1 MPQSAEIGT
10 QAMPLSQ
17 TTLLRSM
24 EASNVAHTISEPD
37 GAMNIVYA
45 NKAFSDLTGYDQD
58 EIIGRNCRM
67 LQGPRTEPNM
77 IARIRAAIAR
87 SEATEVSLTNY
98 RRDGST
104 FLNRLYLAP
113 VLDEVTG
120 RPIAFIGIQS
130 DASRLQRQMRFEQEH
145 NNLAALGR
153 YTARINHEIRNALQ
167 PIRLIGDVLKDWQHL
182 RPEDI
187 DKSLATLRENLDFA
201 LDLTSDLIRMA
212 RGPSVKPP
220 SAAVALLAA
229 QAGHFVQ
236 GLLPNTVRLVSDVS
250 TIEGTDL
257 SVAIKPR
264 HLLQVLSN
272 FVANA
277 MDAMDRS
284 GDLKMRWTL
293 TTIPLAQAEALQLAP
308 GNYLRIDVEDN
319 GRGMDE
325 ATQLEIFEVFFT
337 TKADEGTGL
346 GLAISQSIVRDAGGV
361 ITVQSRPGHGSTFS
375 IHLPTSQAV

>member
-1 MPQSAEIGT
+1 
-10 QAMPLSQ
+10 MPLSQ
-17 TTLLRSM
+17 KTLLRSM
-24 EASNVAHTISEPD
+24 EASNLAHTISEPD

-45 NKAFSDLTGYDQD
+45 NKAFYDLTGYREG
-58 EIIGRNCRM
+58 EIIGKNCRV
-67 LQGPRTEPNM
+67 LQGPKTEPNM
-77 IARIRAAIAR
+77 IARIRAAIER
-87 SEATEVSLTNY
+87 RETTEVSLTNY

-104 FLNRLYLAP
+104 FLNHLYLAP

-120 RPIAFIGIQS
+120 QTIAFIGIQS
-130 DASRLQRQMRFEQEH
+130 DVTKLQRQMRFEQEH

-187 DKSLATLRENLDFA
+187 DKSLTTLRENLDFA

-212 RGPSVKPP
+212 RGSSMKPP
-220 SAAVALLAA
+220 SAAVSLLAA

-236 GLLPNTVRLVSDVS
+236 GLLPNTVRLTNDVS
-250 TIEGTDL
+250 AVKDTDL
-257 SVAIKPR
+257 GVAIKPR

-293 TTIPLAQAEALQLAP
+293 TTISSAQGEALELAP
-308 GNYLRIDVEDN
+308 GDYLRIDVEDS

-325 ATQLEIFEVFFT
+325 ATRLEIFEIFFT

-346 GLAISQSIVRDAGGV
+346 GLAISQSIIRDAGGL
-361 ITVQSRPGHGSTFS
+361 ITVQSKPEHGSTFS